1 MKQLNKIQIFIFRF
15 GAIMML
21 IGAAL
26 NPIKTGAAPYV
37 YCIGALMFGA
47 MQMLE
52 SYEGDNFV
60 IKRLRRQQII
70 GCLLLLLS
78 GVAMFGEKFRI
89 TYMRH
94 NEWLIVLLIGA
105 ILELYTAFRIP
116 AELKKEENKK

>member
-1 MKQLNKIQIFIFRF
+1 
-15 GAIMML
+15 ML

-78 GVAMFGEKFRI
+78 GVAMFGEEFRI